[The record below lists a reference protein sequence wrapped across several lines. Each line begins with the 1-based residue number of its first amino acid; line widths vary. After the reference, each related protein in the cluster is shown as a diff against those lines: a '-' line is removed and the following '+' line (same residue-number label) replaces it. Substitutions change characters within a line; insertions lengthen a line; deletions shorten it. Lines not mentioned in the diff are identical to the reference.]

1 MFFSND
7 SKHRETLMKTFHRVT
22 AVTAAALLS
31 ASLAACSSTSPR
43 NDSSGDS
50 KDQESS
56 AQPTAVSAQPAPA
69 GYQMVTTST
78 SKISFAIP
86 DNWQILSKDAAQ
98 DDQRVQAIADAL
110 GKSPDE
116 VRTMLSSLDMQA
128 MSTAP
133 DDKGFTENVNVEPV
147 TGPTSLPTEND
158 MSQMIQGQN
167 GTPGEYSTTQTALG
181 EVAVMTYTMT
191 VQTTTV
197 QGAVIAVRTKDG
209 TWTLIWV
216 STSETSRAK
225 ELAGIITSTLS

>member
-1 MFFSND
+1 M
-7 SKHRETLMKTFHRVT
+7 
-22 AVTAAALLS
+22 
-31 ASLAACSSTSPR
+31 
-43 NDSSGDS
+43 
-50 KDQESS
+50 
-56 AQPTAVSAQPAPA
+56 
-69 GYQMVTTST
+69 
-78 SKISFAIP
+78 
-86 DNWQILSKDAAQ
+86 
-98 DDQRVQAIADAL
+98 
-110 GKSPDE
+110 
-116 VRTMLSSLDMQA
+116 
-128 MSTAP
+128 
-133 DDKGFTENVNVEPV
+133 NVEPV

>member
-1 MFFSND
+1 
-7 SKHRETLMKTFHRVT
+7 MKTFHRVT

-110 GKSPDE
+110 G
-116 VRTMLSSLDMQA
+116 
-128 MSTAP
+128 
-133 DDKGFTENVNVEPV
+133 
-147 TGPTSLPTEND
+147 
-158 MSQMIQGQN
+158 
-167 GTPGEYSTTQTALG
+167 

>member
-1 MFFSND
+1 
-7 SKHRETLMKTFHRVT
+7 MKTFHRVT

-69 GYQMVTTST
+69 GYQMVST